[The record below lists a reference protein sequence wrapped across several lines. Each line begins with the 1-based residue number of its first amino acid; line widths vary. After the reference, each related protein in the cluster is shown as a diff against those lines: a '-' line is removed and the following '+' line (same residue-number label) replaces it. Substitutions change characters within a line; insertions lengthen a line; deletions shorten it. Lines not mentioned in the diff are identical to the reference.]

1 MWLHPLAN
9 HILLYT
15 LTNSHFFLPHTRTHT
30 IFLSTDGQTIHVTV
44 PSQPTS
50 SYTEALL
57 KLGAPMAVKVVSP
70 SLGQTSM
77 EIPFQQIRRFGCQ
90 VYLDSD
96 IVWFETCNC
105 KGSQQQFYFFVVAS
119 GIEKA
124 LSIIHD
130 LKKSVEYTTRSL
142 LIQEEGDEVNY
153 QYSYISRNHYG
164 CAEYSAFARDRVL
177 NASLMHLAASTS
189 SSGAISIR
197 ELNKLKRQRVSVPT
211 IHTSGAALTG
221 IAPNERR
228 STLAN
233 LHGKTSPDPSLSPVP
248 GARRSPSP
256 CRYNNASPT
265 HSPNNSGNRM
275 TLADR
280 FRGDSRGGIG
290 LSHSAGQVEFDSG
303 ITLDAVDPSRFSAPV
318 PGSPR
323 QKMENT
329 HKMKSFDE
337 KLSGHSP
344 QPGRREGPRK
354 ASLAQMHDTKDVVNF
369 VNSRKFSR
377 DRRNDSANGSAEL
390 IIDEQEPAHNSS
402 SGRYPRL
409 SPAPPTSYD
418 HLPPAPGGSPRL
430 PPRGNGGISLAAYD
444 HLDSSF
450 AGLSLKNAL
459 GKRKDAAYVES

>member
-1 MWLHPLAN
+1 
-9 HILLYT
+9 
-15 LTNSHFFLPHTRTHT
+15 
-30 IFLSTDGQTIHVTV
+30 
-44 PSQPTS
+44 
-50 SYTEALL
+50 
-57 KLGAPMAVKVVSP
+57 MAVKVVSP
-70 SLGQTSM
+70 ASGQTAM

-130 LKKSVEYTTRSL
+130 LKKSIEYTTRAL

-164 CAEYSAFARDRVL
+164 CSEYSAFARDRVL

-189 SSGAISIR
+189 ASGAISIR
-197 ELNKLKRQRVSVPT
+197 ELNKLKRQRVSVPSIQT
-211 IHTSGAALTG
+211 SSASSGAAHH
-221 IAPNERR
+221 ERR
-228 STLAN
+228 STLAD
-233 LHGKTSPDPSLSPVP
+233 LHGKTSPDPSLSPIP

-265 HSPNNSGNRM
+265 HSSNHSGNRM

-280 FRGDSRGGIG
+280 FRGDNRGGIG

-323 QKMENT
+323 QKMEDI

-337 KLSGHSP
+337 KLSGRSP
-344 QPGRREGPRK
+344 QAGRKEGPRK
-354 ASLAQMHDTKDVVNF
+354 TSLAQMHDTRDVVNF
-369 VNSRKFSR
+369 VNTRKFSR

-390 IIDEQEPAHNSS
+390 IIDEEEPIHNS

-409 SPAPPTSYD
+409 SPVPPTSYD

-459 GKRKDAAYVES
+459 GKRKDAYVES

>member
-1 MWLHPLAN
+1 
-9 HILLYT
+9 
-15 LTNSHFFLPHTRTHT
+15 
-30 IFLSTDGQTIHVTV
+30 
-44 PSQPTS
+44 
-50 SYTEALL
+50 
-57 KLGAPMAVKVVSP
+57 MAVKVVSP
-70 SLGQTSM
+70 SSGQTAM

-124 LSIIHD
+124 LSIAHD
-130 LKKSVEYTTRSL
+130 LKKSIEYTTRSL
-142 LIQEEGDEVNY
+142 LIQEEGDEINY

-164 CAEYSAFARDRVL
+164 CSEYSTFARDRVL
-177 NASLMHLAASTS
+177 NASLMHLAASS
-189 SSGAISIR
+189 SASGAISIR
-197 ELNKLKRQRVSVPT
+197 ELNKLKRQRVSVPS
-211 IHTSGAALTG
+211 IHTSGAVNSGPLH
-221 IAPNERR
+221 ERR
-228 STLAN
+228 STLAE

-256 CRYNNASPT
+256 SRYNNASPT
-265 HSPNNSGNRM
+265 HSPNQSGNRM

-280 FRGDSRGGIG
+280 FRGDPRGGIG
-290 LSHSAGQVEFDSG
+290 LSHSAGQAEFDSG

-323 QKMENT
+323 QKMEDT

-344 QPGRREGPRK
+344 RAGRRGEAPRK
-354 ASLAQMHDTKDVVNF
+354 ASLAQMHDTRDVVNF
-369 VNSRKFSR
+369 VNTRKFSR
-377 DRRNDSANGSAEL
+377 DRRNDSANGSADL
-390 IIDEQEPAHNSS
+390 IIDEEDLPVH
-402 SGRYPRL
+402 SGGGYHSHL
-409 SPAPPTSYD
+409 SPASPTSYD
-418 HLPPAPGGSPRL
+418 HLPPPPGGSPRL

-459 GKRKDAAYVES
+459 GKRKDTAYVES

>member
-1 MWLHPLAN
+1 
-9 HILLYT
+9 
-15 LTNSHFFLPHTRTHT
+15 
-30 IFLSTDGQTIHVTV
+30 
-44 PSQPTS
+44 
-50 SYTEALL
+50 
-57 KLGAPMAVKVVSP
+57 MAVKVVSP
-70 SLGQTSM
+70 SSGQTAM

-96 IVWFETCNC
+96 IVWFETCSC

-124 LSIIHD
+124 LSITHD
-130 LKKSVEYTTRSL
+130 LKKSIEYTTRAL
-142 LIQEEGDEVNY
+142 LIQEEGDEINY

-164 CAEYSAFARDRVL
+164 CSEYSAFARDRVL

-189 SSGAISIR
+189 ASGAISIR
-197 ELNKLKRQRVSVPT
+197 ELNKMKRQRVSVPS
-211 IHTSGAALTG
+211 IHTSSAPPGAT
-221 IAPNERR
+221 NHERR
-228 STLAN
+228 STLAD

-248 GARRSPSP
+248 GVRSFARSPSP
-256 CRYNNASPT
+256 GRYNNASPT
-265 HSPNNSGNRM
+265 HSPNQSGNRT

-280 FRGDSRGGIG
+280 FRGGGIG
-290 LSHSAGQVEFDSG
+290 LSHSAGQAEFDSG

-323 QKMENT
+323 QKMEDI

-337 KLSGHSP
+337 KLGGHSP
-344 QPGRREGPRK
+344 QIAGRRREGPRK
-354 ASLAQMHDTKDVVNF
+354 TSLAQMHDTRDVVNF
-369 VNSRKFSR
+369 VNTRKFSR

-390 IIDEQEPAHNSS
+390 IIDEEEPIHCS

>member
-1 MWLHPLAN
+1 
-9 HILLYT
+9 
-15 LTNSHFFLPHTRTHT
+15 
-30 IFLSTDGQTIHVTV
+30 
-44 PSQPTS
+44 
-50 SYTEALL
+50 
-57 KLGAPMAVKVVSP
+57 MAVKVVSP
-70 SLGQTSM
+70 SIGQTAM

-124 LSIIHD
+124 LSITHD
-130 LKKSVEYTTRSL
+130 LKKSIEYTTRSL
-142 LIQEEGDEVNY
+142 LIQEEGDEMNY
-153 QYSYISRNHYG
+153 QYSYISRIHYG
-164 CAEYSAFARDRVL
+164 CSEYSAFARDRVL
-177 NASLMHLAASTS
+177 SASLMHLAASTS
-189 SSGAISIR
+189 ASGAISIR
-197 ELNKLKRQRVSVPT
+197 ELNKLKRQRVSVPAIQT
-211 IHTSGAALTG
+211 VPPSSMHQ
-221 IAPNERR
+221 ERR
-228 STLAN
+228 STLAD

-248 GARRSPSP
+248 GARSFTRSPSP
-256 CRYNNASPT
+256 GRFNNASPT
-265 HSPNNSGNRM
+265 HSPNHSGNRI

-280 FRGDSRGGIG
+280 FRGDNRGGMG

-303 ITLDAVDPSRFSAPV
+303 ITLEAVDPSRFSAPV

-323 QKMENT
+323 QKMENI

-337 KLSGHSP
+337 KLGGHSP
-344 QPGRREGPRK
+344 QMGGRGEGPRK
-354 ASLAQMHDTKDVVNF
+354 TSLAQMHDTNSVVNF
-369 VNSRKFSR
+369 VNTRKFSR

-390 IIDEQEPAHNSS
+390 IIDEEPIHSS

-418 HLPPAPGGSPRL
+418 HLPPARGGSPRL